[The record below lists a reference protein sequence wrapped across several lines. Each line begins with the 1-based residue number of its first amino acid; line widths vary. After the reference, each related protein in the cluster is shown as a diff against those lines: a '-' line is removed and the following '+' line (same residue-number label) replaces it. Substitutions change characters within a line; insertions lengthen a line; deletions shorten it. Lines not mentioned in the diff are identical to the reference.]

1 MSLKEVD
8 DLLSDLLIKKLKAD
22 KKGHLR
28 YDDVHEAIMQVR
40 IKIAM
45 SDKK

>member
-1 MSLKEVD
+1 MTLKEVD
-8 DLLSDLLIKKLKAD
+8 DLLSDLINKKLKAD

-40 IKIAM
+40 MKIAM